1 MISCSVQDA
10 VNLLTLFKY
19 LSSSIVSLLSRT
31 SIDGSIFYLYYLY
44 CLSIFQRTCCFRFK
58 SGCKG
63 KGFIFNYQTFSEVFF
78 YFFLFTH
85 FSGSLCERERM
96 YKRKTKAVFF
106 ANRTAKI
113 RTLFIILQ
121 NFSEVFL
128 FFSLSAISL
137 FHYVN
142 SARLSSLGKR
152 VQKYTLLVYNPNILN
167 SFFEVFLKESA
178 KVLKDND
185 VVEHIF
191 YHEWIGG
198 GNGTHETHYYITR
211 GRVGARKREKD
222 AEERNNKITVEL
234 QLRKRQQEER
244 DKKMI

>member
-1 MISCSVQDA
+1 M
-10 VNLLTLFKY
+10 
-19 LSSSIVSLLSRT
+19 
-31 SIDGSIFYLYYLY
+31 
-44 CLSIFQRTCCFRFK
+44 
-58 SGCKG
+58 
-63 KGFIFNYQTFSEVFF
+63 
-78 YFFLFTH
+78 H
-85 FSGSLCERERM
+85 
-96 YKRKTKAVFF
+96 KRKRKAVFF

-121 NFSEVFL
+121 NFLEVFL

-152 VQKYTLLVYNPNILN
+152 VQKYALFVYNPNILN

-198 GNGTHETHYYITR
+198 GNGTHGTHYYITR

-234 QLRKRQQEER
+234 QMRKDNR
-244 DKKMI
+244 KKETRR